1 MNNWIDIPVVRAIEY
16 FSSVLAQAFS
26 WANKYA
32 ILFGI
37 IGLTWSCIKLLFSR
51 MTIKDLWWD
60 TIFKWT
66 GFILIMA
73 IYPQITFGFSKIG
86 NEIGL
91 KAGAGKAAIEE
102 GLTNLRHKLKQDL
115 KAQKAWAKGLEDELS
130 SSFEDFEITTNFG
143 NTSGYND
150 FLNKI
155 ETDISNFRFDSG
167 SDKKKAKKLV
177 EKYRNKAKDKMLFSA
192 STLSALESVI
202 IEKNLDGTEG
212 TDLTNSYVTLDIM
225 MKDSDG
231 NESCYVSPSALLR
244 VALLSCQIMFEKD
257 NHLFTKT
264 AEEIEEDPDTNS
276 VQKFGNKVTA
286 YITRIPQ
293 IVMLLFCCIVLILA
307 TIFACIQY
315 VMTILE
321 YTIVVGIGSIF
332 LPLMLFDGTKDIPKK
347 LIPVFTSFM
356 VKMIVIT
363 ICIMF
368 VFYLMIESAVNSI
381 SDLQGMNWI
390 TFADVFFNAILAYVL
405 TQNAPKIAQTIL
417 TGQPQLSMG
426 EAVAAAG
433 TAAATAGGM
442 KAAAANTAR
451 GIHNHGSNA
460 VGGISKMAAAG
471 KQAASQV
478 KDAGGGKLSQ
488 AGAALK
494 GARTAA
500 SADLKEK
507 VKAKGESFARG
518 HSSVPGVSKAAQMLG
533 IGGSGGGGSGT
544 GGQESGGSAHN
555 ISGQNRDGS
564 TISTVSNPT
573 FNEAQKFDSGT
584 NSMRH
589 MTHQEYNQEKRDQ
602 GTVIGHQVGTDWVN
616 KQKEKEAKKE
626 AKENKN
632 NTPLPDNIT
641 GGKREN

>member
-1 MNNWIDIPVVRAIEY
+1 
-16 FSSVLAQAFS
+16 
-26 WANKYA
+26 
-32 ILFGI
+32 
-37 IGLTWSCIKLLFSR
+37 
-51 MTIKDLWWD
+51 
-60 TIFKWT
+60 
-66 GFILIMA
+66 
-73 IYPQITFGFSKIG
+73 
-86 NEIGL
+86 
-91 KAGAGKAAIEE
+91 
-102 GLTNLRHKLKQDL
+102 
-115 KAQKAWAKGLEDELS
+115 
-130 SSFEDFEITTNFG
+130 
-143 NTSGYND
+143 
-150 FLNKI
+150 
-155 ETDISNFRFDSG
+155 
-167 SDKKKAKKLV
+167 
-177 EKYRNKAKDKMLFSA
+177 
-192 STLSALESVI
+192 
-202 IEKNLDGTEG
+202 
-212 TDLTNSYVTLDIM
+212 
-225 MKDSDG
+225 
-231 NESCYVSPSALLR
+231 
-244 VALLSCQIMFEKD
+244 
-257 NHLFTKT
+257 
-264 AEEIEEDPDTNS
+264 
-276 VQKFGNKVTA
+276 
-286 YITRIPQ
+286 
-293 IVMLLFCCIVLILA
+293 
-307 TIFACIQY
+307 
-315 VMTILE
+315 
-321 YTIVVGIGSIF
+321 
-332 LPLMLFDGTKDIPKK
+332 
-347 LIPVFTSFM
+347 
-356 VKMIVIT
+356 
-363 ICIMF
+363 
-368 VFYLMIESAVNSI
+368 
-381 SDLQGMNWI
+381 
-390 TFADVFFNAILAYVL
+390 
-405 TQNAPKIAQTIL
+405 
-417 TGQPQLSMG
+417 MG

-451 GIHNHGSNA
+451 GIHKHGSNA

-518 HSSVPGVSKAAQMLG
+518 HSSIPGVSKAAQMLG

-626 AKENKN
+626 AKQN